1 MIASLLAAAGDANG
15 GVALFAILVGAF
27 MLVAAIKT
35 AMNGRWGL
43 FVLGFFCGIAW
54 IVGWASGPYRRY

>member
-1 MIASLLAAAGDANG
+1 MIASLLAAAEDPNG
-15 GVALFAILVGAF
+15 GVAVVGILVGAF

-35 AMNGRWGL
+35 GINRRWGL

-54 IVGWASGPYRRY
+54 IVGWASGPNRRY